1 MGKGLFF
8 VLAVA
13 TIALAACGDG
23 DDPSG
28 ETSGASGA
36 TGAIGALAAD
46 PAGIREA
53 VSEWYAARREGESQA
68 ICMLESVSLQ
78 ISKYGSE
85 EGCLNDPAN
94 NTTQP
99 AFDEQIE
106 FLEVDAGEETAAA
119 TVRAKAGDEAETEI
133 GLVAEGGTW
142 RIDSA
147 G

>member
-1 MGKGLFF
+1 MCSPSRQSPSPR
-8 VLAVA
+8 VA
-13 TIALAACGDG
+13 TAMIPRARPREQAGR
-23 DDPSG
+23 P
-28 ETSGASGA
+28 
-36 TGAIGALAAD
+36 GAIGALAAD

-85 EGCLNDPAN
+85 EGCLNDAAN
-94 NTTQP
+94 NTAQP

-133 GLVAEGGTW
+133 GLVAEGGAW